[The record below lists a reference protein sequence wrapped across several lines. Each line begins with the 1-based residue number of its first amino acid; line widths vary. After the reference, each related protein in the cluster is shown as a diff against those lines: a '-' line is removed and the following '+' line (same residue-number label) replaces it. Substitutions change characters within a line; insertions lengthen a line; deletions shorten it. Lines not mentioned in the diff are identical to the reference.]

1 MLRTD
6 PRRSVEQFRRQ
17 EGGPDR
23 PGALVEIELGAA
35 ELQAPDD
42 EALDLRHHDALTTPR
57 ARHGWARNTSRM
69 PRARRPPNA
78 AIENLL
84 LPVAVRQA
92 IVGPAADLGSY
103 EAVASVRKVKWWPAD

>member
-1 MLRTD
+1 MHKSHVTY
-6 PRRSVEQFRRQ
+6 EFFR
-17 EGGPDR
+17 EYFLDR

-57 ARHGWARNTSRM
+57 ARHGWARNTSRT

-78 AIENLL
+78 SIENLL
-84 LPVAVRQA
+84 LPWAAVRWA
-92 IVGPAADLGSY
+92 VGLQIL
-103 EAVASVRKVKWWPAD
+103 AVAEVKVADILDGKDLVW